1 MFYDTHSGYDWL
13 MPEGTP
19 ILAVAEGEV
28 TFAGIGPPGPCPPL
42 DREVDDQQQVI
53 ILHVAPNGERF
64 TSFYAHVSRIDV
76 KVGQH
81 VQAGQ
86 QIALSGDTGCST
98 IPHLHFGVYRLT
110 NTNNGQPVAIDPYGW
125 DSNEPDPWAEHPE
138 GAQSIWLWKE
148 GQAPEIFGGFEYPAN
163 PGPEDQA
170 AVAIT
175 EFRWTGVRDNE
186 NPNNEFVK
194 LELDPRYA
202 PSGTFDLTGFT
213 LTNSGG
219 DSFQFPDGFTITQ
232 DQPVRV
238 FTGSGINSETQ
249 LYWGLSSGVWD
260 NMGDCVF
267 LVAPVGWTMY
277 YLSSGPEC

>member
-1 MFYDTHSGYDWL
+1 M
-13 MPEGTP
+13 
-19 ILAVAEGEV
+19 
-28 TFAGIGPPGPCPPL
+28 
-42 DREVDDQQQVI
+42 
-53 ILHVAPNGERF
+53 
-64 TSFYAHVSRIDV
+64 
-76 KVGQH
+76 
-81 VQAGQ
+81 
-86 QIALSGDTGCST
+86 
-98 IPHLHFGVYRLT
+98 
-110 NTNNGQPVAIDPYGW
+110 
-125 DSNEPDPWAEHPE
+125 
-138 GAQSIWLWKE
+138 
-148 GQAPEIFGGFEYPAN
+148 
-163 PGPEDQA
+163 
-170 AVAIT
+170 
-175 EFRWTGVRDNE
+175 GVRDNE